1 MRKISILVL
10 ISEGTNPNIEMNL
23 KKNTHTQPKHVQPF
37 TNFKMEI
44 FYQQTKNA
52 MPGWCSIL

>member
-1 MRKISILVL
+1 MRKISIVVL

-23 KKNTHTQPKHVQPF
+23 KKKHTQLKHVQPF